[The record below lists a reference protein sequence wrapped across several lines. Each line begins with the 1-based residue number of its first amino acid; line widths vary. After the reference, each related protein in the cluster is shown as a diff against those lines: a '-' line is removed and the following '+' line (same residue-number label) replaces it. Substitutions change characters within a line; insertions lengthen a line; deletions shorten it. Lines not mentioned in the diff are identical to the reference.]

1 MTDYE
6 ALDKYI
12 MRYITIKTPKEIG
25 EMVGVEPRVV
35 LARKDELLSSMD
47 VLTVDQQRV
56 KLIAEL
62 NEVIQKAMERA
73 DRTDD
78 EYYAGMLNSAVNAQK
93 EILKQLEF
101 QERRN
106 SGQIEQLNRL
116 RVRELVKL
124 MSMVMGELVP
134 YLAEKYGADPE
145 EITGVFYEKLEIEAA
160 RMEQE
165 AD

>member
-56 KLIAEL
+56 KLISEL

-73 DRTDD
+73 DSTDD

-124 MSMVMGELVP
+124 LSMVMGELIP
-134 YLAEKYGADPE
+134 YLAEKYEADPE

-165 AD
+165 AE